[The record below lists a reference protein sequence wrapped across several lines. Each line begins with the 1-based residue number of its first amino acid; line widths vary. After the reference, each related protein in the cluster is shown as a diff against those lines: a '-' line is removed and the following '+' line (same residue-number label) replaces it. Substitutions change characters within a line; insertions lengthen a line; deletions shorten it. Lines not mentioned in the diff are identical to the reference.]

1 MSKRKGEDDDQDND
15 VEEDDLET
23 PQSDSADAMFAP
35 KLSKSQ
41 IVRPKLYK
49 NAKDHSQRL
58 IVILE
63 KANLEIVKVGNKFEL
78 LNCDDHISQI
88 RKYKKD
94 PAFCRPDITHQVCVI
109 RISSSKYFTFFA
121 PFSIS
126 VS

>member
-1 MSKRKGEDDDQDND
+1 MNKRKAEDENEQSGDLE
-15 VEEDDLET
+15 EEDEELIA
-23 PQSDSADAMFAP
+23 PQSDSADALFGA
-35 KLSKSQ
+35 KVSKNQ

-78 LNCDDHISQI
+78 LNCDDHSNQI

-94 PAFCRPDITHQVCVI
+94 PAFCRPDITHQV
-109 RISSSKYFTFFA
+109 RK
-121 PFSIS
+121 
-126 VS
+126 